1 MRLNVYPVSQHKAD
15 ELITAV
21 RFAVNGHRA
30 AEYLRP
36 RYRHDR

>member
-1 MRLNVYPVSQHKAD
+1 MRLNAYTVSQHKAD

-30 AEYLRP
+30 QLNTFTQ
-36 RYRHDR
+36 